1 MAVLLVVLWGPVG
14 TSEGVGLGHRWDQ
27 HQEQGAPSRRPRG
40 GLRAGRRARVSGG
53 QLDGGSRGQGE
64 GPGGRRGTRN
74 VRPGKPPSQGAPLP
88 PGPPPHC
95 PAGALRPPSREPE
108 QGEGEDALA
117 FTCCETPGRH
127 QASVSVPRVSPCAQ
141 SVREA
146 GELRGWPPSTPGS
159 GVQGSGAR
167 PHSGAQALGLL
178 FCLSLPCAHLPRSGS
193 AVGRSQGSKPPLRA
207 SVTTWAAG
215 PLRAVRRLCLPSPS
229 RELTGQA
236 GPGSA
241 CRPHWAVAHS
251 PGSEPGARA
260 ADAPCWRPG
269 VGHAPM
275 AGVSPEA
282 PRLGV
287 RPPSPRVLTRPAV
300 VVLTPSSCKGTSR
313 TSFHL
318 LHLFEGP
325 ISTRARPEVLG
336 AGVGTRSG
344 HGCHPAGARAP
355 HPHRL
360 NLLCLASDRCLK

>member
-1 MAVLLVVLWGPVG
+1 MGSLSRVARPL
-14 TSEGVGLGHRWDQ
+14 GVTRHRSASP
-27 HQEQGAPSRRPRG
+27 GAPPEPRLSARLACCGAGCPAHLALGCRAPGPGPTVEHRPWASCFACPC
-40 GLRAGRRARVSGG
+40 LVLTCPRAGRRWAGVRARST
-53 QLDGGSRGQGE
+53 L
-64 GPGGRRGTRN
+64 
-74 VRPGKPPSQGAPLP
+74 
-88 PGPPPHC
+88 
-95 PAGALRPPSREPE
+95 
-108 QGEGEDALA
+108 
-117 FTCCETPGRH
+117 
-127 QASVSVPRVSPCAQ
+127 CA
-141 SVREA
+141 
-146 GELRGWPPSTPGS
+146 
-159 GVQGSGAR
+159 
-167 PHSGAQALGLL
+167 
-178 FCLSLPCAHLPRSGS
+178 PRS
-193 AVGRSQGSKPPLRA
+193 PP
-207 SVTTWAAG
+207 G

-236 GPGSA
+236 GRGSA
-241 CRPHWAVAHS
+241 CRPHWAVAHR

-318 LHLFEGP
+318 LHPFEGP
-325 ISTRARPEVLG
+325 IPTRALPEVLG